1 MLTMGEVAWILT
13 PSSSSLV
20 GIHVGVL
27 VRAALDI
34 LAVDI

>member
-1 MLTMGEVAWILT
+1 MLTMGEVA